1 MKIGPFTIGIGS
13 IFHDFLHINILTTTF
28 WCQKYQKNVFL
39 ILEIKK
45 IQQVVHYGINMLSMW
60 THKLDMTNDMLIP
73 TLTKHE
79 PRTITLIEPK
89 QV

>member
-1 MKIGPFTIGIGS
+1 MSKIF
-13 IFHDFLHINILTTTF
+13 FK
-28 WCQKYQKNVFL
+28 CFL
-39 ILEIKK
+39 ILKIKK

-79 PRTITLIEPK
+79 PRAITLIEPK